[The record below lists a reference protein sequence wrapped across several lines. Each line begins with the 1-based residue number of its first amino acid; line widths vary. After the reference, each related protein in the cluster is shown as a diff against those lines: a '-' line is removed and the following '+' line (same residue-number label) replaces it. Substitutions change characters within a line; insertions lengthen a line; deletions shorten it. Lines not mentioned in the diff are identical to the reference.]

1 MENYNKGMTIIEV
14 VISIMITGFILVGML
29 QLYSLG
35 AIQSNLARH
44 KVMAVNITQA
54 EIEGHINKGYETI
67 TQEINQ
73 GIYPKT
79 QDVKIDAGKTGNTD
93 DDING
98 TMITS
103 ISNVSEGYKV
113 TANVSWNDYYGAMS
127 EVVTST
133 ITSYL

>member
-1 MENYNKGMTIIEV
+1 MKSYNKGMTIIEV
-14 VISIMITGFILVGML
+14 VISIMITGFVLVGML

-54 EIEGHINKGYETI
+54 EIEGLINKGYETI

-79 QDVKIDAGKTGNTD
+79 QDVKIDTGKTGNAS

-127 EVVTST
+127 EVITST